1 MKGERQNK
9 TIYNV
14 VRLSKQL
21 SKQVG
26 IFFVIYIVLV
36 RMRAP
41 INDIG
46 CFLYINRPSVYI
58 TLPVGFFHIC
68 SEIIELFG

>member
-41 INDIG
+41 INVIG
-46 CFLYINRPSVYI
+46 CFLYINGPSVHI
-58 TLPVGFFHIC
+58 TLSVGIFHIC
-68 SEIIELFG
+68 SVIIELFE